1 MRDTYREGSWIM
13 HFVVNYTLTGERTK
27 ENTADLMAVFAERG
41 NNDSTIAHWV
51 YADGGGGFLIADG
64 TELELLYQDALAYS
78 TWMELSATPI
88 ISIEDAVPQIAAWMT
103 S

>member
-1 MRDTYREGSWIM
+1 M
-13 HFVVNYTLTGERTK
+13 HYVVNYTLIGERTK
-27 ENTADLMAVFAERG
+27 ERTAELMALFGARG

-64 TELELLYQDALAYS
+64 TEMDLLYKDALAYS

-88 ISIEDAVPQIAAWMT
+88 ISIDDAVPQIVDWL
-103 S
+103 SS